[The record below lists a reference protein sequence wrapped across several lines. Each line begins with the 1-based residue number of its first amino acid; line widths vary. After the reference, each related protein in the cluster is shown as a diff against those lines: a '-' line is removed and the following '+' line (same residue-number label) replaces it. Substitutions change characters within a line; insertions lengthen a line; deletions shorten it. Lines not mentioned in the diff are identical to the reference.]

1 MSNIDLNLIRTFV
14 ILYET
19 RSVTK
24 TADQLFVT
32 QPSVSYALSRLRDLF
47 KDRLFIRNKNGM
59 EPTAIAQQL
68 YEELSHS
75 LSMIENTVANVQTF
89 DPAVSHKRFRVAMTD
104 LGEMALLPAIVA
116 RLQIEAPNIEMK
128 VIPLEIDKVDEWMS
142 SGKVDAVI
150 CSRPLEGPHIQRHAL
165 FEEHYVC
172 VLHNRYALPSSTLT
186 MECFM
191 AHKHTLVTHN
201 LGHGASE
208 EVLAQM
214 GVKRKI
220 SLEVSHFL
228 ILPSV
233 LAKAD
238 LMAILPY
245 RIALFFAENN
255 QLTLYDLP
263 FEVPTFE
270 VALHWQSRHNE
281 SVSHRWFRELIM
293 NALSEP

>member
-24 TADQLFVT
+24 TADLLFVT

-47 KDRLFIRNKNGM
+47 KDKLFIRNKNGM
-59 EPTAIAQQL
+59 EPTAISQQL
-68 YEELSHS
+68 YEEFSHS

-142 SGKVDAVI
+142 SGKIDAVI
-150 CSRPLEGPHIQRHAL
+150 CSRPIEGQHIQRHVMI
-165 FEEHYVC
+165 EEHYVC
-172 VLHNRYALPSSTLT
+172 VRHKQFASDKPLT
-186 MECFM
+186 MEAFI
-191 AHKHTLVTHN
+191 AHKHALVTNN
-201 LGHGASE
+201 LGHGATE
-208 EVLAQM
+208 DVLAQM

-238 LMAILPY
+238 LLAILPY
-245 RIALFFAENN
+245 RIALFFAQNN

-263 FEVPTFE
+263 FDVPAFS

-281 SVSHRWFRELIM
+281 SASHRWFRELIIS
-293 NALSEP
+293 ALSTH